1 MSIRRLLKS
10 MSEEGI
16 IGNFGDNADDDCE
29 KDQDALEIYTAVK
42 EYVRVLSFCARMVLE
57 VNWASLESRIN
68 RLPPEDP
75 HKDDWYS
82 LVKSYLTFIPTERS
96 KRAWPIAMDIQDV
109 NNWTERTSQRRTKF
123 KDLYNAAYRK
133 MLPSPAPSISKGP
146 VPRTAK
152 YPTLSP
158 VTTLGIGNQILL
170 RTFPWLPSSNILD
183 TIHTQELTLLSLSKR
198 MVRIIEAS
206 YRQNAYKSNK
216 ETELVDEIAYLLQD
230 TLKRSRR
237 CPDVRMSLDRLVEQA
252 TSTIDLLQNLL
263 TTPGTMSRSQR
274 TMLYQ
279 QVAGDIE
286 SKKTTWRETLLLV
299 RGLQVSIVQP
309 TRPITDNQDWLMD
322 TGLLPT
328 MDSFDVAAFGKALA
342 EEVWLWNASEEQI
355 VTWENGKR
363 EIPSDWLCQNGLEVA
378 ATEFNLKNLSRQ
390 LTLNLKVRQL
400 YDTPPRSDQKGVD
413 IEGGFSRVERITLD
427 EPLEH
432 DYVVHDIFG
441 IPRNVRWRT
450 GEIAVKSVKK
460 EGLQQITCLRIMRE
474 ARAWSRMKHKNII
487 PLLGIWVN
495 FVAGSPIP
503 AFVSP
508 WANQGTL
515 SDHVRKNNH
524 VLSISNRLGLM
535 HGVASALAFMHN
547 LEYPVVHGDLRG
559 NNVLI
564 NDGRALLC
572 DFGISHVLDGVN
584 GTTTAM
590 HGCWPWWAPEYFTFD
605 ETETGTRFKPT
616 TQSDMYAY
624 ASVFFEAFTGRRPW
638 SNCGMTTRVK
648 NPAMLEPRPP
658 EICEDYWKL
667 LKCCWMEDPLLRLTA
682 NKVLEEMRVFMQN
695 TGPDEID

>member
-1 MSIRRLLKS
+1 MENVGAQTYTYSKGDPTDLSIQLKSILRLLKS

-16 IGNFGDNADDDCE
+16 IGSSDGQDGRE
-29 KDQDALEIYTAVK
+29 KDQDALEIYAAVK
-42 EYVRVLSFCARMVLE
+42 E
-57 VNWASLESRIN
+57 IN

-75 HKDDWYS
+75 IKTDWYS
-82 LVKSYLTFIPTERS
+82 QVMGYLTFIPTERS
-96 KRAWPIAMDIQDV
+96 KKASPIAIDIRDV
-109 NNWTERTSQRRTKF
+109 NERTERTSQRRTKF
-123 KDLYNAAYRK
+123 KELYNAAYREV
-133 MLPSPAPSISKGP
+133 LPIPASSILKEFA
-146 VPRTAK
+146 PRTVK
-152 YPTLSP
+152 SPPNP
-158 VTTLGIGNQILL
+158 VTV
-170 RTFPWLPSSNILD
+170 LD

-198 MVRIIEAS
+198 MVRMIELS
-206 YRQNAYKSNK
+206 YKRNAHKSSK
-216 ETELVDEIAYLLQD
+216 ETELVDEIAHLLQN
-230 TLKRSRR
+230 TLKDIRR
-237 CPDVRMSLDRLVEQA
+237 CPNVRMSLDRLVEQA
-252 TSTIDLLQNLL
+252 TSTIDLLQTLFID
-263 TTPGTMSRSQR
+263 TGTASRPQNADPYR
-274 TMLYQ
+274 
-279 QVAGDIE
+279 QVADGIE
-286 SKKTTWRETLLLV
+286 PKKTKWRETLLLV
-299 RGLQVSIVQP
+299 RGLQVSFQRP
-309 TRPITDNQDWLMD
+309 PQFTTRNKDWLMN
-322 TGLLPT
+322 TGLLST
-328 MDSFDVAAFGKALA
+328 MDTFDMTTFGNALA

-355 VTWENGKR
+355 IAWENGKR
-363 EIPSDWLCQNGLEVA
+363 EISPDWLCRNGLEIA
-378 ATEFNLKNLSRQ
+378 TTEFNLENLSRK
-390 LTLNLKVRQL
+390 LALNFKVKQL
-400 YDTPPRSDQKGVD
+400 YNTPPRSDQRSVDIAD
-413 IEGGFSRVERITLD
+413 IEGGFSRVVKIKLD
-427 EPLEH
+427 EPLEP
-432 DYVVHDIFG
+432 DYNIHGIFG
-441 IPRNVRWRT
+441 IPWNVRWRT
-450 GEIAVKSVKK
+450 SE
-460 EGLQQITCLRIMRE
+460 RIMRE
-474 ARAWSRMKHKNII
+474 ARVWSRMKHKNII

-495 FVAGSPIP
+495 FIAGSPIP

-515 SDHVRKNNH
+515 IDYVRKNNH
-524 VLSISNRLGLM
+524 VLNISRRLGLM

-667 LKCCWMEDPLLRLTA
+667 LKYCWMEDPLLRLTA
-682 NKVLEEMRVFMQN
+682 NKVLAEMRVFMRN

>member
-16 IGNFGDNADDDCE
+16 IGNFNFSEEGDDCE
-29 KDQDALEIYTAVK
+29 RDQDALDIHVAVNN
-42 EYVRVLSFCARMVLE
+42 LE
-57 VNWASLESRIN
+57 DRIN

-75 HKDDWYS
+75 NKDDWYS
-82 LVKSYLTFIPTERS
+82 LVKSYLAFVPTERS
-96 KRAWPIAMDIQDV
+96 KKAQPIALDIQDV
-109 NNWTERTSQRRTKF
+109 IDRTERTSQRRTKF
-123 KDLYNAAYRK
+123 KYLYNAAYREK
-133 MLPSPAPSISKGP
+133 LPSPAPSIFKEFS
-146 VPRTAK
+146 PRSTK
-152 YPTLSP
+152 SPSLSP
-158 VTTLGIGNQILL
+158 VTTLGLRNQILH

-198 MVRIIEAS
+198 MVRIIELS
-206 YRQNAYKSNK
+206 YEQSAHKSNK
-216 ETELVDEIAYLLQD
+216 ETELVDEVAHLLQN
-230 TLKRSRR
+230 TLKDSRR
-237 CPDVRMSLDRLVEQA
+237 CPNARLSLDRLVEQA
-252 TSTIDLLQNLL
+252 TSAIDLLQKLF
-263 TTPGTMSRSQR
+263 TTPGTSGPHKVTSYR
-274 TMLYQ
+274 
-279 QVAGDIE
+279 QVADDIAP
-286 SKKTTWRETLLLV
+286 KKTAWKETLLLV
-299 RGLQVSIVQP
+299 RGLQVSIA
-309 TRPITDNQDWLMD
+309 RPLQSITGSKDWLMS
-322 TGLLPT
+322 TELLP
-328 MDSFDVAAFGKALA
+328 MSDNFDMTTFGNALA
-342 EEVWLWNASEEQI
+342 EEVWLWNANERQTI
-355 VTWENGKR
+355 AWENSKR
-363 EIPSDWLCQNGLEVA
+363 EISPDWLCRNGLDIA
-378 ATEFNLKNLSRQ
+378 TTEFNLQNLSRR
-390 LTLNLKVRQL
+390 LALNLKVKQL
-400 YDTPPRSDQKGVD
+400 YDTPPRPDQKRVD
-413 IEGGFSRVERITLD
+413 IESGFSRIKKVVLD

-432 DYVVHDIFG
+432 EYIVHDIFG

-450 GEIAVKSVKK
+450 SEVSRLIAFVTGFGANFDLLKIAVKLVKR
-460 EGLQQITCLRIMRE
+460 EELQQVTCLRIIRE

-487 PLLGIWVN
+487 PLFGMWVN

-515 SDHVRKNNH
+515 IDHVRKNNH
-524 VLSISNRLGLM
+524 VLNTSYRLGLM
-535 HGVASALAFMHN
+535 HGVVSALVFMHN

-658 EICEDYWKL
+658 EICENYWKL

-695 TGPDEID
+695 TADEID